1 MRRLLGL
8 TAVGSAMLTML
19 AMWGLGWADLP
30 AALKLENARVKVTE
44 VVSPPG
50 GVRER
55 GVRGHDQVIV
65 FLDDCRYQRT
75 DPQSGAKTIRERQSG
90 DVIWH
95 SQGEDAPQL
104 VNAGSKPYRT
114 LVIELK

>member
-1 MRRLLGL
+1 MRRLLAL
-8 TAVGSAMLTML
+8 TAVASAMLTVL
-19 AMWGLGWADLP
+19 AMWGLGWAELP
-30 AALKLENARVKVTE
+30 TAVKLENARVKVTE
-44 VVSPPG
+44 VDSPPG

-75 DPQSGAKTIRERQSG
+75 DPQSGAKTIRERKSG

-95 SQGEDAPQL
+95 AQGEDAPQL

>member
-1 MRRLLGL
+1 MRRLLCL
-8 TAVGSAMLTML
+8 TAVGSALLTML
-19 AMWGLGWADLP
+19 AMWGLGWAELP
-30 AALKLENARVKVTE
+30 ATVKLENARVKVTE
-44 VVSPPG
+44 VTSPPG

-90 DVIWH
+90 DAISH
-95 SQGEDAPQL
+95 AQGEHAAHL